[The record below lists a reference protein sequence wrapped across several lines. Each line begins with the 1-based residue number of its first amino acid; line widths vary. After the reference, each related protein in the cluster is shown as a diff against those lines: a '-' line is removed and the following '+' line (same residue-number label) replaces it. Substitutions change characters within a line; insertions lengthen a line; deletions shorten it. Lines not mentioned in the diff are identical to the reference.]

1 MTLVQERVG
10 FAAARRAMVDCQLRV
25 SGVNDPAILAAF
37 AAIARE
43 DYVPDAARAIAYIDR
58 AVPLGD
64 ATVLAPALSHGQML
78 IAAAP
83 LADDHVLVIGRPG
96 AYLGALVAQL
106 SAKVTVAAPDA
117 DWSADAPY
125 SLVLIDG
132 AIEVVPEGLSAVLA
146 DQGRLVT
153 GLIERGVARLAIGRR
168 AGGELV
174 LTRLAEADFA
184 LLPEFAARPSWSF

>member
-10 FAAARRAMVDCQLRV
+10 FAAARRAMVDSQLRV

-37 AAIARE
+37 AATPRE
-43 DYVPDAARAIAYIDR
+43 DYVPAAARSIAYIDR

-64 ATVLAPALSHGQML
+64 GTVLAPPLSHGQML

-132 AIEVVPEGLSAVLA
+132 AIEVAPQGLSAVLA
-146 DQGRLVT
+146 DQGRVVS

-174 LTRLAEADFA
+174 FTRLAEADFA
-184 LLPEFAARPSWSF
+184 GLREFAAKKSWSF

>member
-10 FAAARRAMVDCQLRV
+10 FAAARRAMVDSQLRV

-37 AAIARE
+37 AAIPRE

-64 ATVLAPALSHGQML
+64 TTVLAPALSHGQML

-146 DQGRLVT
+146 DQGRVVT